1 MITFWNGNGIYKA
14 EVSIDGMKTFSYAGT
29 FSFDETRLVNALID
43 YERYKN

>member
-14 EVSIDGMKTFSYAGT
+14 EVSIDGMKTFSFGT